1 LAPVIGGACAC
12 GITERTVEV
21 AGEQTHLS
29 GMAGRYATALF
40 ELALEQNAVD
50 AVRTDLDR
58 FDALIA
64 GNADLLRLI
73 RSPVFSADEQVRAL
87 GAILDLAGVRGLSAQ
102 FLLTVAGNRRLFA
115 VRDMIKAYRQLV
127 ARHRGEVSAEVRIA
141 QEPSERHLTAI
152 REALHAVTGKH
163 VQVDVK
169 VDPSILGGLVVKLG
183 SRMVDSSLRTKLNL
197 IRHAM
202 KEVS

>member
-12 GITERTVEV
+12 GITERIVEV

-87 GAILDLAGVRGLSAQ
+87 GAILDLAGVQGLSAQ
-102 FLLTVAGNRRLFA
+102 FLLTVAGN
-115 VRDMIKAYRQLV
+115 
-127 ARHRGEVSAEVRIA
+127 
-141 QEPSERHLTAI
+141 RHLTAI

-169 VDPSILGGLVVKLG
+169 VDPSILGGLVIKLG